1 MDTNLIILELL
12 SRIKI
17 LEEKV
22 KVLEEKNSD
31 YHNYDSTKAAKP
43 DFPSDK
49 ISGKYRPLAEYLYE
63 KWEKKITLT
72 YEEVERILEFKL
84 PPTAYKIP
92 TSYWANTLTHTY
104 AASWLAI
111 GYKTKVNVETLSVTF
126 EKIIY

>member
-22 KVLEEKNSD
+22 KILEEKNLECHTSD
-31 YHNYDSTKAAKP
+31 MNKAVRP

-49 ISGKYRPLAEYLYE
+49 ISGKYRPLAEYLYD

-72 YEEVERILEFKL
+72 YAEIESILDFKL

-111 GYKTKVNVETLSVTF
+111 GYKTKVNIEALSVTF
-126 EKIIY
+126 ERIIY